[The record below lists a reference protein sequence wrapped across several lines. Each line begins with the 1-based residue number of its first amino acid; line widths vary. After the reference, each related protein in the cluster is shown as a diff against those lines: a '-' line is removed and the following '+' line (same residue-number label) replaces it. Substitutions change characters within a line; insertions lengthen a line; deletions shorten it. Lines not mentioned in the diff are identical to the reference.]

1 MGFFSVLVGRGGG
14 VGMAC
19 QASERHYAG
28 WLNKFKCG
36 LKWRKLF

>member
-19 QASERHYAG
+19 QASERHYAD
-28 WLNKFKCG
+28 WLNKFKWG
-36 LKWRKLF
+36 LKWTKLP